1 MPSLSA
7 ATTYPSKIMAS
18 VGGRLRQT
26 YVARTPEARMEA
38 MRGLWEDAE
47 TPVQRHA
54 RHILTASAAAR
65 MVPSEALAGDTED
78 LIASMLTAGYDERAA
93 RWGNIVGAMDDGE
106 ADGAWA
112 LLAVAS
118 ERPAVDLGFG
128 RLEAFTDRD
137 ASRSEEHTSALQ
149 SLMRIS

>member
-1 MPSLSA
+1 
-7 ATTYPSKIMAS
+7 
-18 VGGRLRQT
+18 
-26 YVARTPEARMEA
+26 
-38 MRGLWEDAE
+38 MRGLWEEAE

-118 ERPAVDLGFG
+118 ARPAVDLGC
-128 RLEAFTDRD
+128 
-137 ASRSEEHTSALQ
+137 RSEERRVGKECVCQCGLRWSPDNQKKKT
-149 SLMRIS
+149 